1 MGSPA
6 MAARTVLQSGSPPS
20 SSAPSAASGRSGMSR
35 DLEREHVL
43 AGLACGGEYG
53 FLTSL
58 MSPDLHDS
66 LTEASLMSVS
76 DRLLFQTLPLVMAV
90 LEKIGETAANRSLF
104 VKLVGTLRLRASVSR
119 PIKLRLMLLV
129 RTTGYGARWVV
140 SMVFRHD
147 CYPLARTQLDER
159 LELLSS
165 TPTVRPVGALSSASS
180 TVSGV
185 AVRGGSIVSAGS
197 GSAAGST
204 AAGSSRRGAMVH
216 TKSAVSSLVSELESS
231 RTRLM
236 KFAVE
241 ELLHPTKGVRQSVHK
256 RHLLHVHESFRAS
269 DVVDWLMERLGFAL
283 RSDAVRFGE
292 AFRAQG
298 VLRRVGKNPEKPFKD
313 DSHLYVSQVS
323 LLASDKQYACV
334 VTKAGEK
341 IACWREAP
349 VPNSQA
355 PVSVVQMRLPVD
367 MVDLQS
373 VDFWG
378 TDVYR
383 EGVDLK
389 GFSFGYRTVTHPL
402 LCNNASRVGA
412 HDAGA
417 HDSGGHA
424 ASAAA
429 SPCRAAQAAAMAKAV
444 ASAGGTPADTSAGPT
459 PPPGSPVGSSVTAKS
474 VALPLPQG
482 GGAVAAAVAATA
494 SKPPPSP
501 SVGTGV
507 SGGSRVGHGFVR
519 IPSTMSGSES
529 VDPDDDMNGVL
540 VSHAEVVK
548 VFSSIARPMIVQL
561 SNPHPETR
569 VRNMGVPT
577 PQQVSEDNEAENE
590 DLPSHEVSSPD
601 VIVKK
606 GDNLLQDMSMEIMF
620 RCFNSIWQRS
630 ARFPNADTTPYA
642 YCYEVI
648 PTGPKVGFMEAV
660 TSLESLRDFNWERW
674 AARIKAHPG
683 AVENMVRS
691 AAGAYVAAY
700 VLGAADRHWHNILIK
715 ECSTM
720 LHIDFGYILTQAPP
734 IDGPRFSISP
744 GMQAGLTA
752 VGVWDKFVD
761 YSVRAF
767 LALRDSAPEVVR
779 TTVLL
784 FSHADFEENVIREYM
799 KSKVSLAVHSTEEA
813 AAKSIQTQIDSS
825 ATQWKMKIK
834 SYTHDKVD
842 PAFYKLL
849 EKRFPPALLAM
860 KIVEA
865 KNHATAKVTTATQS
879 FNDSTLQV

>member
-1 MGSPA
+1 MRTAA
-6 MAARTVLQSGSPPS
+6 MAVRVVPHSSSNVSSVPS
-20 SSAPSAASGRSGMSR
+20 STSGRSDMSR
-35 DLEREHVL
+35 DFERERLL
-43 AGLACGGEYG
+43 AGMACGVEYG

-66 LTEASLMSVS
+66 LTEVSLLSVS
-76 DRLLFQTLPLVMAV
+76 DRLLFQTLPLVMSV
-90 LEKIGETAANRSLF
+90 LEKIGETSANRTIF
-104 VKLVGTLRLRASVSR
+104 VKLVGALRLRASVSR

-129 RTTGYGARWVV
+129 RTPGYGSRWQV

-147 CYPLARTQLDER
+147 CYPLARTQLEER
-159 LELLSS
+159 LESLAS
-165 TPTVRPVGALSSASS
+165 TPTLRPVDAQSSAS

-185 AVRGGSIVSAGS
+185 AFQR
-197 GSAAGST
+197 
-204 AAGSSRRGAMVH
+204 GSSVATTSSGGGGL
-216 TKSAVSSLVSELESS
+216 TTQSSVSSLVSELESS

-241 ELLHPTKGVRQSVHK
+241 ELLHPTKGVKQSVHK
-256 RHLLHVHESFRAS
+256 RHLLHVHDSFHAS
-269 DVVDWLMERLGFAL
+269 DVVDWLMERLGLAN

-298 VLRRVGKNPEKPFKD
+298 VLRRVGKNPEKHFKD
-313 DSHLYVSQVS
+313 DAHLYVSQVS
-323 LLASDKQYACV
+323 VLASDKQYACV
-334 VTKAGEK
+334 VTKGGEK

-349 VPNSQA
+349 VPASEA
-355 PVSVVQMRLPVD
+355 PVVAVQMRLPVD

-383 EGVDLK
+383 EGVDVK

-402 LCNNASRVGA
+402 LCNNASDV
-412 HDAGA
+412 HDAGV

-444 ASAGGTPADTSAGPT
+444 ASASGNAAGTSADHGAL
-459 PPPGSPVGSSVTAKS
+459 PGSPGGSAVTAKS

-482 GGAVAAAVAATA
+482 GGAVAAAVATS

-501 SVGTGV
+501 STGSGAAGGT
-507 SGGSRVGHGFVR
+507 RVAHAFSR
-519 IPSTMSGSES
+519 IPSMTGSDSVEPDEES
-529 VDPDDDMNGVL
+529 NGVL

-561 SNPHPETR
+561 SNPHPEAR

-577 PQQVSEDNEAENE
+577 PQQIAEDKDAENP
-590 DLPSHEVSSPD
+590 DLPSHEVASPD

-630 ARFPNADTTPYA
+630 ERFPNPDTTPYA

-648 PTGPKVGFMEAV
+648 PTGPRVGFMEAV
-660 TSLESLRDFNWERW
+660 TSLESLRDFDWEKW
-674 AARIKAHPG
+674 ATRIKAHPG

-744 GMQAGLTA
+744 AMQAGLTA
-752 VGVWDKFVD
+752 VGVWGKFVD
-761 YSVRAF
+761 YSVKAF

-813 AAKSIQTQIDSS
+813 AAKSIQTQIDAS
-825 ATQWKMKIK
+825 ATQWKMKVK

-865 KNHATAKVTTATQS
+865 KNHATSKVSTVAHS
-879 FNDSTLQV
+879 SSDGTLQV

>member
-1 MGSPA
+1 
-6 MAARTVLQSGSPPS
+6 MAAPAVPL
-20 SSAPSAASGRSGMSR
+20 SASNASSAASSVSTRSDLSR
-35 DLEREHVL
+35 DSEREHVL
-43 AGLACGGEYG
+43 AGMACGGEYG

-66 LTEASLMSVS
+66 LTEAKLLSVS
-76 DRLLFQTLPLVMAV
+76 DRLLFQTLPLVMSV
-90 LEKIGETAANRSLF
+90 LERIGETSANRTIF
-104 VKLVGTLRLRASVSR
+104 VKLVGALRLRASVSR

-129 RTTGYGARWVV
+129 RTPGYGSRWVV

-147 CYPLARTQLDER
+147 CYPLARTQLEER
-159 LELLSS
+159 LEHIASL
-165 TPTVRPVGALSSASS
+165 PTLRPVDVQSSASS
-180 TVSGV
+180 VSGV
-185 AVRGGSIVSAGS
+185 AFQRGS
-197 GSAAGST
+197 ST
-204 AAGSSRRGAMVH
+204 ASTGTSVNPQSS
-216 TKSAVSSLVSELESS
+216 VSSLVSELESS

-241 ELLHPTKGVRQSVHK
+241 ELLHPTKGVKQSVHK
-256 RHLLHVHESFRAS
+256 RHMLHVHESFRAS
-269 DVVDWLMERLGFAL
+269 DVVDWLMERLGFAN

-298 VLRRVGKNPEKPFKD
+298 VLRRVGKNPEKHFKD

-323 LLASDKQYACV
+323 VLASDKQYACV

-349 VPNSQA
+349 VPASQA
-355 PVSVVQMRLPVD
+355 PVAVVQMRLPVD

-383 EGVDLK
+383 DGVDVK

-402 LCNNASRVGA
+402 LCNNSSGL
-412 HDAGA
+412 HDAGG
-417 HDSGGHA
+417 HDTGGHA

-444 ASAGGTPADTSAGPT
+444 AAASGNTPGATADPGVPPTSPGGST
-459 PPPGSPVGSSVTAKS
+459 VTAKS
-474 VALPLPQG
+474 VSLPLPHG
-482 GGAVAAAVAATA
+482 GGAVAAAVAATS

-501 SVGTGV
+501 STGSTGT
-507 SGGSRVGHGFVR
+507 RVGHPISR
-519 IPSTMSGSES
+519 IPSMTGSDS
-529 VDPDDDMNGVL
+529 VDADEEQSGVL
-540 VSHAEVVK
+540 VSHAKVVK

-561 SNPHPETR
+561 SNPHPEAR
-569 VRNMGVPT
+569 VRNMGVPS
-577 PQQVSEDNEAENE
+577 PQQAKEDQEAENA
-590 DLPSHEVSSPD
+590 DLPSHEVCSPD

-630 ARFPNADTTPYA
+630 ERFSNPDTIPYA

-648 PTGPKVGFMEAV
+648 PTGPRVGFMEAV
-660 TSLESLRDFNWERW
+660 TSLESLRDFDWEKW
-674 AARIKAHPG
+674 AVRIKAHPG

-715 ECSTM
+715 ECSTI

-744 GMQAGLTA
+744 AMQAGLTA

-761 YSVRAF
+761 YSVKAF
-767 LALRDSAPEVVR
+767 LALRDAAPEVVR

-784 FSHADFEENVIREYM
+784 FSHTDFEENVIREYM
-799 KSKVSLAVHSTEEA
+799 KSKVSLAVHSTEQA
-813 AAKSIQTQIDSS
+813 AAKSIQTQIDAS

-865 KNHATAKVTTATQS
+865 KNHATAKVSATTHS
-879 FNDSTLQV
+879 SGDSTLQV